1 MFVRHA
7 KLSVFC
13 LFLIISVYAVI
24 AVAQDPAPQRL
35 QNDDAEDA
43 ELDCFEC
50 SRGDLLTFDSA
61 TGEVTRQKAPAAVSD
76 LMQLITEGRQ
86 GALVPLDDEEAL
98 KDFGA
103 LHDIL
108 DATVGDYPKHVK
120 LFSAYTNEY
129 GHEVRTE
136 CSGTMIDPFHVL
148 TAGHCVYKFEDEDG
162 YTVDDWA
169 HTIRVVPA
177 YDEGAEPFGRAYNVQ
192 LHSYAGWTENA
203 DWDWDIAVIDLEWP
217 IGALSGW
224 RGYGT
229 SSICD
234 WFTGGLWIHYGY
246 PGEDN
251 PHDGETMWWQSGF
264 YDGCET
270 SGNEVWFDRE
280 MFKGQSGG
288 GAVKN
293 DILYALRSNSIW
305 VGVDDWDTYDV
316 RITSLMFADITGWIN
331 DDIPGTPDLMPLTID
346 MPNPP
351 TLGEYFTFSF
361 LLHNYSSATANGSWP
376 VDVFISVDDTID
388 AGDQLIGSVVIS
400 GTVGAMSTVEKTI
413 GFPIP
418 CETPR
423 LTSYLG
429 IHVHAADANSAN
441 DWTRPLHVVNGF
453 VHTQLPPPVPSPYS
467 PPDMTL
473 CCDRFDLPLL
483 WSDSGP
489 DCSYEVQIGT
499 SPGTGPVYSTENN
512 YYTVTNLLGG
522 HWYYWRVRARP
533 ECVWDWSDWSDD
545 SRFFTEPDPN
555 EITTVVSPPDSAHC
569 VYPPATLQWTPL
581 GGAETYDVRIS
592 SNWCYEGDIIA
603 GIQYTEVTIPELD
616 PNTTYYWA
624 VRANTT
630 CGQTTTWS
638 SAQQFCFT
646 FKTAPVGGIDAP
658 TLIVPLDGSICESP
672 ETGLLWNHAED
683 WAHYE
688 VQIGTACET
697 GPVYVTTS
705 NSLSTTGLE
714 SEVTYYWRVRTFHEC
729 GHISEWTP
737 CRSFSL
743 DLDPPQN
750 PTTVG
755 SNSHTVG
762 VWSQDITV
770 DTWWDFGSD
779 SCTNAMVDYGFLFD
793 NSPDTEPI
801 EVTSEMP
808 EFTYTTSDDL
818 ADADDIWFHLR
829 SSDQAGNWAL
839 ETMHLGPFWIDATD
853 PSEIQIT
860 SVNLPANLW
869 GDYGELTVT
878 WNPATDATSGV
889 AGYSYLLD
897 VESGTGPDGVVDSA
911 LETAT
916 LPLPYGSRFF
926 RIAAVDAAS
935 NMGRVAEAGPFLND
949 ASLPA
954 FLVPEAGQEVAEG
967 QLLQVQWELV
977 SRVNSGALNL
987 SLDGGQTF
995 TQIAVLSGQE
1005 VESGLFSW
1013 VVPAE
1018 TTEEAVLMLD
1028 VDAVA
1033 GPFSAASALFSLR
1046 AVTGVGDRAPAVAGP
1061 TLVKNYPNP
1070 FNPVTTIAYTLPAET
1085 RARVMV
1091 FDARGHHIRTLV
1103 DWQEHGPG
1111 RHEVEWDGTN
1121 TQGLRVSSGVYF
1133 SCLET
1138 PRGRDMKRMA
1148 LVK

>member
-1 MFVRHA
+1 MSARHV

-13 LFLIISVYAVI
+13 LFPIISMLAGI

-43 ELDCFEC
+43 EQECFEC
-50 SRGDLLTFDSA
+50 SRGDLLTFDSV
-61 TGEVTRQKAPAAVSD
+61 TGEVTRQKAPAGVSD
-76 LMQLITEGRQ
+76 IMQLITEGRQ
-86 GALVPLDDEEAL
+86 GALVPLDDDGAL
-98 KDFGA
+98 KDFSA
-103 LHDIL
+103 LNSIFDT
-108 DATVGDYPKHVK
+108 TVGDYPKHVK
-120 LFSAYTNEY
+120 IFSAYTNEY
-129 GHEVRTE
+129 GQEVRTE

-148 TAGHCVYKFEDEDG
+148 TAGHCVYKFEDDDG
-162 YTVDDWA
+162 NTVDDWA
-169 HTIRVVPA
+169 HTVRVVPA

-203 DWDWDIAVIDLEWP
+203 DWDWDIAVIDLDWP
-217 IGALSGW
+217 IGALTGW
-224 RGYGT
+224 RGFST

-234 WFTGGLWIHYGY
+234 WFTSGLWIHYGY

-270 SGNEVWFDRE
+270 SGNEVWFDRD

-293 DILYALRSNSIW
+293 DILYAVRSNEIW
-305 VGVDDWDTYDV
+305 VGLDDWDVYDV
-316 RITSLMFADITGWIN
+316 RITPLMFADISNWIS
-331 DDIPGTPDLMPLTID
+331 DDVPGTPDLMPVAINVPGPATK
-346 MPNPP
+346 
-351 TLGEYFTFSF
+351 GEYFTFEF
-361 LLHNYSSATANGSWP
+361 LLHNYSSVIASGTWQ
-376 VDVFISVDDTID
+376 VDTYVSLNDTID
-388 AGDQLIGSVVIS
+388 VSDRLIGSVTITDS
-400 GTVGAMSTVEKTI
+400 VGPMDTVEKNL
-413 GFPIP
+413 GFPIS
-418 CETPR
+418 CYENTG
-423 LTSYLG
+423 TYYMG
-429 IHVHAADANSAN
+429 VHVIYADANPAN
-441 DWTRPLHVVNGF
+441 NWTNRWNVGEVTINA
-453 VHTQLPPPVPSPYS
+453 QPVPPIPDPYS
-467 PPDMTL
+467 PPNYSL
-473 CCDRFDLPLL
+473 CVDRFNAPLL

-489 DCSYEVQIGT
+489 GCEYELQIGT
-499 SPGTGPVYSTENN
+499 SHGSGPIYTTTNN
-512 YYTVTNLLGG
+512 YYTATNLLAGSQ
-522 HWYYWRVRARP
+522 YYWRVRANHD
-533 ECVWDWSDWSDD
+533 CSWTWSDWSAD
-545 SRFFTEPDPN
+545 SWFQTEPDPN
-555 EITTVVSPPDSAHC
+555 VITTVISPPDSAHC
-569 VYPPATLQWTPL
+569 IDSPTILQWTPL
-581 GGAETYDVRIS
+581 PGAETYDVRIS
-592 SNWCYEGDIIA
+592 PNWCYEGDIIE
-603 GIQYTEVTIPELD
+603 GIQVPQVTISELD

-624 VRANTT
+624 VRAHTS
-630 CGQTTTWS
+630 CAQTTTWS

-646 FKTAPVGGIDAP
+646 FKTAPDTVATP

-672 ETGLLWNHAED
+672 DTGLLWNHAED
-683 WAHYE
+683 WDHYE
-688 VQIGTACET
+688 VQVGTACGT
-697 GPVYVTTS
+697 GPVYRCDA
-705 NSLSTTGLE
+705 NSWSITGLE
-714 SEVTYYWRVRTFHEC
+714 SEVIYYWRIRTTHEC
-729 GHISEWTP
+729 GLFSDWTP

-801 EVTSEMP
+801 VVTSEMP

-818 ADADDIWFHLR
+818 ADANDIWFHLR

-853 PSEIQIT
+853 PSSIQIT
-860 SVNLPANLW
+860 SVSLPANLW
-869 GDYGELTVT
+869 GDFGELTVAWT
-878 WNPATDATSGV
+878 PATDATSGV
-889 AGYSYLLD
+889 AGYSYLLE
-897 VESGTGPDGVVDSA
+897 VESGSGPDGVVDSVPM
-911 LETAT
+911 TAT
-916 LPLPYGSRFF
+916 LPLPYGSRVF
-926 RIAAVDAAS
+926 RIAAIDVAD

-949 ASLPA
+949 ESLPA
-954 FLVPEAGQEVAEG
+954 FLVPEAGQETAEG
-967 QLLQVQWELV
+967 QLLQVQWEPV
-977 SRVNSGALNL
+977 SRVNSGVLHL

-995 TQIAVLSGQE
+995 TQIAALSGQE
-1005 VESGLFSW
+1005 VENGLFSW

-1028 VDAVA
+1028 VDAVT
-1033 GPFSAASALFSLR
+1033 GPYSAASALFSLC
-1046 AVTGVGDRAPAVAGP
+1046 AVTGVDDGAPVVAGL

-1070 FNPVTTIAYTLPAET
+1070 FNPLTTIEYILLAET
-1085 RARVMV
+1085 RARVTV

-1138 PRGRDMKRMA
+1138 PQGRDMKRMA